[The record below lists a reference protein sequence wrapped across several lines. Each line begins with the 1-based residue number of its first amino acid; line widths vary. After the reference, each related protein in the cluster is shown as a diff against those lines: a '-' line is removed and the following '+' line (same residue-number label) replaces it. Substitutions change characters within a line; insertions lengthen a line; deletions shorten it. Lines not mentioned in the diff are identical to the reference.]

1 MGSAGRHEAALPV
14 LTADIGPTRH
24 RPVGG
29 EVLHEPAIATA
40 GMRPCDR
47 GPDRHASRRRTAT
60 ASSAIEAGNTRV
72 PATPVATHY
81 PDAAAGDGTTQ
92 QGYNPLRWAEDWR
105 GMRDPAKGDDVFD
118 RLKYVPIGSDDPY
131 LTLSGELHTR
141 VNYFSSPLGRKSE
154 HQRQD
159 SHRIFVGADLHLGEH
174 FRAYGELGRGPMDAR
189 TSVRRRARFRTR
201 CWSSRPSSMDRTCC
215 WRTATTTRCR
225 PARPAC
231 IAESAVAKMTF
242 TSTSRP
248 KRD

>member
-1 MGSAGRHEAALPV
+1 MNRLTLLQGCGLAIMGLTGTHHAA
-14 LTADIGPTRH
+14 A
-24 RPVGG
+24 
-29 EVLHEPAIATA
+29 
-40 GMRPCDR
+40 
-47 GPDRHASRRRTAT
+47 
-60 ASSAIEAGNTRV
+60 
-72 PATPVATHY
+72 PVATPY

-92 QGYNPLRWAEDWR
+92 QGYNPLRWTEDWR

-159 SHRIFVGADLHLGEH
+159 SHRIFVGADLHFGEH

-201 CWSSRPSSMDRTCC
+201 CWSSRPSSMARGRSGKSTSAPASVGRSLSRDRTCC